1 MELNE
6 ALKKIQKL
14 SDKRESEKIQL
25 FSNKQIE
32 FETMKNKILS
42 LCNKMIELE
51 IIVNKLGENKFQNG
65 KFFTDGI
72 NHELGFYGKLSVQ
85 RELEPWNDKNTLISN
100 GLFGIEG
107 GGCCGGDL
115 IIDIFNK
122 TLRYTREG
130 KELEYNCISKMKKVI
145 KEFDN
150 FYKSV
155 YNYVENLK

>member
-6 ALKKIQKL
+6 ALSKIKNYSEMKQVEQ
-14 SDKRESEKIQL
+14 ESEEQRKINQFNSL
-25 FSNKQIE
+25 KKTILSFCDKMVELNSIVNALAE
-32 FETMKNKILS
+32 NKIR
-42 LCNKMIELE
+42 
-51 IIVNKLGENKFQNG
+51 NG

-72 NHELGFYGKLSVQ
+72 NHELGFYGNLLVQ
-85 RELEPWNDKNTLISN
+85 RSQWPWGEENTLLSK

-130 KELEYNCISKMKKVI
+130 KELEYNCIIKMKNIVK
-145 KEFDN
+145 KFDDY
-150 FYKSV
+150 YKSV